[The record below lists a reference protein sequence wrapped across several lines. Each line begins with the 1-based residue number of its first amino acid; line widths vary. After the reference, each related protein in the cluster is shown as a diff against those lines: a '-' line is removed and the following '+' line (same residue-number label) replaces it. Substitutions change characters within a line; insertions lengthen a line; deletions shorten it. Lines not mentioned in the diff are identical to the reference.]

1 MISRRTFGLAA
12 LGSLSSRTARAK
24 IDSVV
29 QGVRIG
35 VSGYSFKGLPLD
47 NAIQAMKDIGLG
59 VSEVWFR
66 HVEPQ
71 QISRE
76 DLRSWRLSVPLQTF
90 RAVRDKYNEAG
101 IEMVAYT
108 LDMKDDFTD
117 AELDRGFRMATALG
131 VNRIA
136 TSTTLTVAKRL
147 APLMEKYGMEVAFHG
162 HANAADPNQF
172 AGPDSFK
179 RVLAMSRY
187 AKINLDIGQFT
198 AAGFDPITFIRD
210 QHANIPVL
218 HIRDGRK
225 WQGTKLPWGAGNT
238 PIKDV
243 LQLLKHERYPMSA
256 DIEYDYEGPNGTV
269 AEIEK
274 CFRYCKSA
282 LA

>member
-12 LGSLSSRTARAK
+12 LGSFSNLAARAK

-35 VSGYSFKGLPLD
+35 VSGYSFKALSLD
-47 NAIQAMKDIGLG
+47 SAIQAMKDIGLG
-59 VSEVWFR
+59 ASEVWFC
-66 HVEPQ
+66 HIEPKL
-71 QISRE
+71 SRE
-76 DLRSWRLSVPLQTF
+76 ELRTWRLSVPLETF

-101 IEMVAYT
+101 IETVAYT
-108 LDMKDDFTD
+108 FDMKDDFSD

-136 TSTTLTVAKRL
+136 TSTTFTVATRL
-147 APLMEKYGMEVAFHG
+147 APLMERYGIEVAFHG

-172 AGPDSFK
+172 AGPESFK
-179 RVLAMSRY
+179 RVLEMSRY

-198 AAGFDPITFIRD
+198 AAGFDPVAFIRE

-225 WQGTKLPWGAGNT
+225 GQGTKLPWGDGNT
-238 PIKDV
+238 PIKEV
-243 LQLLKHERYPMSA
+243 LQLLKRERYPIFA
-256 DIEYDYEGPNGTV
+256 DIEYDYEGVASGTV